1 MPSTRDGRPSN
12 RRPSG
17 RPLGVTI
24 LCVIGAIGVFFG
36 VIGSFGLIASGG
48 PGPILGLVVLALTVG
63 QGIALVGLWSLQ
75 YWGYKWSL
83 VFYGLS
89 LVLDLVT
96 VDVLGVVISVLIVGY
111 LVSKADHFR

>member
-1 MPSTRDGRPSN
+1 MPSTRDRRPPN
-12 RRPSG
+12 RRSSG

-24 LCVIGAIGVFFG
+24 LCVVGAIGVVFG

-48 PGPILGLVVLALTVG
+48 PGPILGLVALALTVG

-75 YWGYKWSL
+75 HWGYKWSL

-89 LVLDLVT
+89 LLLDLVT
-96 VDVLGVVISVLIVGY
+96 ADVLGVIISVLIIAY